1 MVQIEGNTSGLYVY
15 NLNTKA
21 TTNMLKIDGAAAANQ
36 ADNRNGFC
44 STIAALFA
52 KADLYELR
60 QMPKANSFLAL

>member
-1 MVQIEGNTSGLYVY
+1 MVEIEGNTSGLYIY

-21 TTNMLKIDGAAAANQ
+21 TKNMLKIDGTGAADQ

-52 KADLYELR
+52 KADINELR
-60 QMPKANSFLAL
+60 